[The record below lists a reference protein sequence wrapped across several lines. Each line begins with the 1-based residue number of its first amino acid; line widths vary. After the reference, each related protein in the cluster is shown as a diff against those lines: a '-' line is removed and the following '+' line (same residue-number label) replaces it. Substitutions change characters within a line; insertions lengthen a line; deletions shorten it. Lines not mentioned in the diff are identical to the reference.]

1 MKPASDSKNSAIKS
15 PAMRKLAKVRAAK
28 SADAAAAAAA
38 APSDLGIGA
47 TAATAAA
54 SSSGGG
60 GGDGV
65 EAGPADS
72 HRQLLFL
79 VVFKENIV

>member
-28 SADAAAAAAA
+28 SADAAA

-72 HRQLLFL
+72 HRQFLFL

>member
-28 SADAAAAAAA
+28 SADAAAAA